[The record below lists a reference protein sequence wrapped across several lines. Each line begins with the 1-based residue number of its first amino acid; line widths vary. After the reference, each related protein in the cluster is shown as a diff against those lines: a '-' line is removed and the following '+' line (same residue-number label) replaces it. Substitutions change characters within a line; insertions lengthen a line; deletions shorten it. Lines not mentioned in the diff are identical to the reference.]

1 LNKRTLTPYL
11 LIAPTFIL
19 FTVFFLIPLLYS
31 FTLTF
36 VEWNGFSVDRVF
48 VGFDNYLRL
57 FEDEDFLNAL
67 KNTFVYTICT
77 VPLSVFLSLIMSSLL
92 NDKVKGFQILKGIYF
107 LPHIVSL
114 VAVGVVWSWIF
125 LPDKY
130 GLLNSLLSVFGIE
143 IQTWL
148 NDPDLA
154 MPSLIIIGIWK
165 SMGYNMVI
173 FIAGLLA
180 IPKSLYEA
188 ATIDGAKNHQ
198 TFWYVTLPMLKPTIF
213 FVMVSSTIYSLF
225 QIFDIVNVTTNGG
238 PIGRTEMLVTY
249 LYKVGFVDYEMGYAS
264 VIAFVLFSLA
274 VIITIIQRKFVEE
287 KEDA

>member
-1 LNKRTLTPYL
+1 MKKNTLTPYI
-11 LIAPTFIL
+11 LIGPTFIL
-19 FTVFFLIPLLYS
+19 FTIFFLVPLLYS

-36 VEWNGFSVDRVF
+36 VDWNGFSVDKVF
-48 VGFDNYLRL
+48 VGFDNYARL
-57 FEDEDFLNAL
+57 FQDADFINAF

-77 VPLSVFLSLIMSSLL
+77 VPLSVFLSLIMSALL
-92 NDKVKGFQILKGIYF
+92 NDKVKGFQTLKGIYF

-130 GLLNSLLSVFGIE
+130 GLLNSILSIFGIE
-143 IQTWL
+143 IKAWL
-148 NDPDLA
+148 DDPQLA

-165 SMGYNMVI
+165 SLGYNMVI

-188 ATIDGAKNHQ
+188 ATIDGAKSHQ
-198 TFWYVTLPMLKPTIF
+198 SFFYVTLPMLKPTIF

-238 PIGRTEMLVTY
+238 PIGKTEMLVTY
-249 LYKVGFVDYEMGYAS
+249 LYKVGFNDYEMGYAS
-264 VIAFVLFSLA
+264 AIAFVLFSLA
-274 VIITIIQRKFVEE
+274 IITTIVQRKFVEE
-287 KEDA
+287 KEAS

>member
-1 LNKRTLTPYL
+1 MKKNSLTPYI

-19 FTVFFLIPLLYS
+19 FSIFFLMPLLYS
-31 FTLTF
+31 FSLTF
-36 VEWNGFSVDRVF
+36 VEWNGFSVDKLF
-48 VGFDNYLRL
+48 VGLDNYKRL
-57 FEDEDFLNAL
+57 FSDPDFLNAF
-67 KNTFVYTICT
+67 KNTCVYTIST
-77 VPLSVFLSLIMSSLL
+77 VPLSVFLSLIMSTLL
-92 NDKVKGFQILKGIYF
+92 NNKVKGFQTLKGIYF

-130 GLLNSLLSVFGIE
+130 GLLNSILSVFGID

-148 NDPDLA
+148 HDPDLA

-188 ATIDGAKNHQ
+188 ATIDGAKSHQ

-225 QIFDIVNVTTNGG
+225 QIFDIVNVTTGGG
-238 PIGRTEMLVTY
+238 PVGRTEMLVTY
-249 LYKVGFVDYEMGYAS
+249 LYKVGFKDYEMGYAS
-264 VIAFVLFSLA
+264 AIAFVLFLLA
-274 VIITIIQRKFVEE
+274 ITITVVQRKLADE
-287 KEDA
+287 KQEA